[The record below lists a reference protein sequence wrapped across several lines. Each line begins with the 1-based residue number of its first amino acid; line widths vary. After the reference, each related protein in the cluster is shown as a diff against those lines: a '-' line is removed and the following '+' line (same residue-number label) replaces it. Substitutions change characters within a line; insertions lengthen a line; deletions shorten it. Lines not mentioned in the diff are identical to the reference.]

1 MATTDDRFA
10 PAAARS
16 TMAIDPESGDFV
28 GGVILAAGSSARMG
42 RPKPLLPLG
51 DRPLLQHVLDA
62 AAASFLKEIA
72 LVLGTHAAAVC
83 EVLELPPGREVRI
96 VSDPDCDR
104 DQSTS
109 LRIGL
114 RTLDPRATAAAVLLG
129 DQPGLS
135 TSLIDRIGSA
145 FLSAGDALAARPSYR
160 RTTAGEAVPGHPV
173 FLARRLWSE
182 IEQLRGDEGARSLF
196 ASRPDWLLEIPVEGE
211 PPADIDTP
219 EDYRREQERNRTNF
233 R

>member
-16 TMAIDPESGDFV
+16 PMAIDPGAGAFV

-182 IEQLRGDEGARSLF
+182 VEQLRGDEGARSLL
-196 ASRPDWLLEIPVEGE
+196 AARPDWLLEIPVEGE
-211 PPADIDTP
+211 PSSDIDTP